1 MYVNGLFGAPG
12 AEGGCNKAAVA
23 TVYQKHRS
31 LLNRKVMYRD

>member
-1 MYVNGLFGAPG
+1 MYVEGLALE

-31 LLNRKVMYRD
+31 LLNRKVMNRD